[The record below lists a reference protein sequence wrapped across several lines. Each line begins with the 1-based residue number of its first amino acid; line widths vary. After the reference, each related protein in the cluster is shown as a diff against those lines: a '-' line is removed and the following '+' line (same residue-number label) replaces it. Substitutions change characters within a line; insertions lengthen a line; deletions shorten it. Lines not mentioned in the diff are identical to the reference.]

1 MEMHINSAHLFNL
14 NFVNL
19 TQYSHFHLE
28 NIQARQ
34 SMGAAYAVLVKRNL
48 QTFKRK
54 KSLYIYLKN
63 TLYVEIM
70 YQLL

>member
-1 MEMHINSAHLFNL
+1 MEMHINSAHPFNL

-54 KSLYIYLKN
+54 SLYIYLKN
-63 TLYVEIM
+63 TLHVEII